1 MAQLRI
7 VIKRMCYIVAL
18 VVLSLP
24 VRSAIA
30 EIDAPDKLK
39 AAYILSF
46 AKLISWPQDV
56 LPSSNTNLVFCA
68 AATESLINE
77 LRNYSGK
84 VIQGHRVQIVA
95 LGKRGDSLGCHIVYI
110 DPRYSFRWFER
121 VERIRGQLW
130 VGGEEGFIGKG
141 GVINFYIDGEKLR
154 FEISV
159 EHANDSN
166 LDISS
171 RLLNLAK
178 IVGRVEE
185 EGKQ

>member
-1 MAQLRI
+1 MVL
-7 VIKRMCYIVAL
+7 VAL
-18 VVLSLP
+18 SLSAC
-24 VRSAIA
+24 SAVA

-56 LPSSNTNLVFCA
+56 LPSKNANLVFCA
-68 AATESLINE
+68 AATESLTNE
-77 LRNYSGK
+77 LRNHSGK
-84 VIQGHRVQIVA
+84 TIQGHRVQIVA

-110 DPRYSFRWFER
+110 DPQHSFRWFES
-121 VERIRGQLW
+121 VERMKGQLW
-130 VGGEEGFIGKG
+130 VGEEEGFINKG
-141 GVINFYIDGEKLR
+141 GVINFYIDGERLR

-159 EHANDSN
+159 AHAKDSS

-178 IVGRVEE
+178 IVDDVEE
-185 EGKQ
+185 GGKR

>member
-1 MAQLRI
+1 M
-7 VIKRMCYIVAL
+7 
-18 VVLSLP
+18 LSLP

-56 LPSSNTNLVFCA
+56 LPSKNVNLVFCA
-68 AATESLINE
+68 AATESLTNE

-84 VIQGHRVQIVA
+84 AIQGHRVQVVA
-95 LGKRGDSLGCHIVYI
+95 LGERGDSLGCHIVYI
-110 DPRYSFRWFER
+110 DPQHSFRWFER
-121 VERIRGQLW
+121 VERIKGQLW
-130 VGGEEGFIGKG
+130 VGEEEGFINKG

-159 EHANDSN
+159 EHAKDSN

-178 IVGRVEE
+178 IVSRVEE
-185 EGKQ
+185 EGEQ

>member
-1 MAQLRI
+1 
-7 VIKRMCYIVAL
+7 MCCVMVLVAL
-18 VVLSLP
+18 SLAA
-24 VRSAIA
+24 RSTVA

-56 LPSSNTNLVFCA
+56 LPSKNANLVFCA
-68 AATESLINE
+68 AATESLTNE
-77 LRNYSGK
+77 LRNHSGK
-84 VIQGHRVQIVA
+84 TIQGHRVQIVA

-110 DPRYSFRWFER
+110 DPQHSFRWFER
-121 VERIRGQLW
+121 VERMKGQLW
-130 VGGEEGFIGKG
+130 VGEEEGFINKG

-159 EHANDSN
+159 EHAKDSN

-178 IVGRVEE
+178 IVGNVEE
-185 EGKQ
+185 GGKQ